1 MSCRG
6 LGAFGG
12 RNRGGLAWVGTAR
25 PFAMRAVMLMVA
37 WALVLTGLEPSA
49 KGGEVARGQEPKPEA
64 FVDTLDQWMV
74 GTTPGDW
81 FVVSENGGFMIATGD
96 PEKETTGPQAE
107 VGEAKDRW
115 LLLERDNPGDAI
127 MQGERSIDAA
137 AFRGRWVRY
146 TARVARKGIDGE
158 VWLTL
163 RVEDEQSGVIG
174 GGSSQDRGVRSGAWR
189 VATVVAYV
197 PEGAATLNL
206 GLGSAGDCDAALDDV
221 RVEAVGEPV
230 VPPEGPIE
238 IDAGDVSRLAAA
250 ARLWGVVRLFHP
262 TREGLEAEW
271 TRVTARLV
279 REVMAVDDA
288 GVGEALER
296 GFAPVAPGLVVVR
309 ENEIDAETRATM
321 RARAEIPAEARWI
334 DRAVV
339 TGYVDPRTYAETG
352 ERRHPVYSY
361 VVERVALTP
370 VERSALTERG
380 TELVELG
387 GGGGGW
393 WAKVPPVWIDGGG
406 RSMPAAETV
415 PWTDSEL
422 AFVPDYADGAVRLAA
437 VIGAWGTLSQVYPY
451 MDVARAEGAPGA
463 GERDWNGA
471 LERALVGAAAAR
483 DGNEF
488 QRVLDVLLAE
498 LNDGHGMAWG
508 GGGAMTRPL
517 PVRAVWLEREKGAV
531 EGAEEGAVDGAGWEG
546 RELVVVAADAATG
559 LVAGDV
565 IESING
571 VAARDAAAEMWPRVS
586 AATAHHGRTVL
597 ARRMLSVLGTHAML
611 GVRRVDGTEATLR
624 VVPSATGEVPEV
636 VRPANGTELAPGI
649 VYFNLVGAGVREL
662 RAQVEALVAA
672 RGVVFDV
679 RGYPDQAAT
688 MLLPMLTD
696 KDLRS
701 ARWHVPKWT
710 RGFGRGVVWM
720 ESNWTLPPRKP
731 RIAGKAAFLIDGSAI
746 SYAESILEIVEHERL
761 GRLVGEATAG
771 TNGNVT
777 TLVLPGGAGMQFTG
791 MKVIKQDGTALHGVG
806 VVPTDPVAPTRGGIA
821 AGKDEVLDRAVEL
834 LKADVAATP

>member
-1 MSCRG
+1 MLVMAWVLVVAG
-6 LGAFGG
+6 LGLVPSAAAGG
-12 RNRGGLAWVGTAR
+12 EARDEEAR
-25 PFAMRAVMLMVA
+25 P
-37 WALVLTGLEPSA
+37 P
-49 KGGEVARGQEPKPEA
+49 A
-64 FVDTLDQWMV
+64 FVDALDQWEV

-81 FVVSENGGFMIATGD
+81 LVASENGGFVIATGD
-96 PEKETTGPQAE
+96 PEKEETGPQVE
-107 VGEAKDRW
+107 VGEARDRW
-115 LLLERDNPGDAI
+115 LLLERDNPGNTI
-127 MQGERSIDAA
+127 MQGERAIDAA
-137 AFRGRWVRY
+137 AFRGGWVRY
-146 TARVARKGIDGE
+146 TARVARKGLDGE

-163 RVEDEQSGVIG
+163 RVEDAEGGVIG

-189 VATVVAYV
+189 VATVVAFV
-197 PEGAATLNL
+197 PEGAATLNV
-206 GLGSAGDCDAALDDV
+206 GVVSGGDCDAGIDDV
-221 RVEAVGEPV
+221 RVEAVGEVV

-238 IDAGDVSRLAAA
+238 IDEGDVARLAAA

-279 REVMAVDDA
+279 REVLAAEDTGVDARLGA
-288 GVGEALER
+288 GVDARLGAALER
-296 GFAPVAPGLVVVR
+296 GFAPVAPGLRVVR
-309 ENEIDAETRATM
+309 EEEIDAEARATM
-321 RARAEIPAEARWI
+321 RTRAEIPAEARWI

-339 TGYVDPRTYAETG
+339 TGYVDPRTYADTG

-370 VERSALTERG
+370 ME
-380 TELVELG
+380 G
-387 GGGGGW
+387 GGGGGGRGGGGGGGGGGGRRGPRGG
-393 WAKVPPVWIDGGG
+393 AKVPPVWIDGMG
-406 RSMPAAETV
+406 RAMPAAEGV
-415 PWTDSEL
+415 AWTDSEL
-422 AFVPDYADGAVRLAA
+422 AFVPDYGDGAVRLAA

-451 MDVARAEGAPGA
+451 MDVARAKGAPGGA
-463 GERDWNGA
+463 GGAGARDWNGA

-517 PVRAVWLEREKGAV
+517 PVRAVWLEREKGAG
-531 EGAEEGAVDGAGWEG
+531 EAAGEGAGWEG
-546 RELVVVAADAATG
+546 RELVVVAAEASTG

-571 VAARDAAAEMWPRVS
+571 VLVRDGAAEMWPRVS
-586 AATAHHGRTVL
+586 AATAQHGRTVL
-597 ARRMLSVLGTHAML
+597 ARRMLSVLGAQAML
-611 GVRRVDGTEATLR
+611 GVRRADGGEATLR
-624 VVPSATGEVPEV
+624 VAASATGEVPEV

-662 RAQVEALVAA
+662 RAQEEALAAA

-701 ARWHVPKWT
+701 ARWNVPKWT
-710 RGFGRGVVWM
+710 RGFGRGVAWA

-746 SYAESILEIVEHERL
+746 SYAESIMEIVAHERL

-791 MKVIKQDGTALHGVG
+791 MKVIKQDGSALHGVG
-806 VVPTDPVAPTRGGIA
+806 VVPTDPVVPTRGGIA
-821 AGKDEVLDRAVEL
+821 AGKDEVLERAVEL
-834 LKADVAATP
+834 LKADIAATP